1 RLAAEAAADRAVQ
14 AQGRAEQGFAKAK
27 EAVEHYLKAVTNDPD
42 LKYKHDL
49 HALRKKLLKAA
60 VPFYQWFTEQKPGEA
75 ALEAERGRTG
85 REGRAGRDVARLA
98 PPANGDGENERP
110 GKGLDPQAAIL
121 PQAGAPPPRCP
132 RLPPGPGREPQRPG
146 RCAEGPGAAA
156 GGRAGLP

>member
-1 RLAAEAAADRAVQ
+1 PSAGYRLRKFARRNKGPVLAASLVFLALVGGVIGTTWGLVRAEHARQGEGAQRLAAEAAADRAVQ

-75 ALEAERGRTG
+75 ALEAERGRTYL
-85 REGRAGRDVARLA
+85 RLA
-98 PPANGDGENERP
+98 LLRIEMGEMEAARKDYERM
-110 GKGLDPQAAIL
+110 
-121 PQAGAPPPRCP
+121 
-132 RLPPGPGREPQRPG
+132 
-146 RCAEGPGAAA
+146 
-156 GGRAGLP
+156 